1 MANNAHE
8 RVVVLDFGGQYAQ
21 LIARRVRDLGV
32 YCEIKSYKTDPE
44 ELRDCKGI
52 LFTGGPNSVYAQD
65 APLCSK
71 EVFELGIPVLGICYG
86 AQVMAHLLGGTVSS
100 SEVPEFGKTMTQFQN
115 DSPLFQN
122 VGESVCWMSHND
134 YISRLPEG
142 FVASAWSAHCPAAAM
157 ENREKKLY
165 ATQFH
170 PEVEHTQQGQQMFH
184 NFLYNICG
192 CAGDWEMKSFAQ
204 ETIAAIRE
212 RVGDKKVL
220 CGLSGGVDSS
230 VAAMLVHRAIGKNPA
245 CCARTR
251 GTWWS
256 RCSRRSLT

>member
-32 YCEIKSYKTDPE
+32 YCEIKSYKTNPE

-86 AQVMAHLLGGTVSS
+86 AQVMAYLLGGTVSS
-100 SEVPEFGKTMTQFQN
+100 SEVPEFGKTMTQFKS

-134 YISRLPEG
+134 YISQLPEG
-142 FVASAWSAHCPAAAM
+142 FTASAWSAHCPAAAM
-157 ENREKKLY
+157 ENVERKLY

-170 PEVEHTQQGQQMFH
+170 PEVEHTRLRAARCSATSCTTSAAAPATGRMRI
-184 NFLYNICG
+184 LCP
-192 CAGDWEMKSFAQ
+192 GDHRPPSGSGWGIRRSS
-204 ETIAAIRE
+204 AA
-212 RVGDKKVL
+212 
-220 CGLSGGVDSS
+220 CP
-230 VAAMLVHRAIGKNPA
+230 AAWIPLWRP
-245 CCARTR
+245 CWCTRPSART
-251 GTWWS
+251 
-256 RCSRRSLT
+256 

>member
-32 YCEIKSYKTDPE
+32 YCEIKSYKTNPE

-86 AQVMAHLLGGTVSS
+86 AQVMAYLLGGTVSS
-100 SEVPEFGKTMTQFQN
+100 SEVPEFGKTMTQFKS

-134 YISRLPEG
+134 YTSQLP
-142 FVASAWSAHCPAAAM
+142 
-157 ENREKKLY
+157 
-165 ATQFH
+165 
-170 PEVEHTQQGQQMFH
+170 
-184 NFLYNICG
+184 
-192 CAGDWEMKSFAQ
+192 
-204 ETIAAIRE
+204 
-212 RVGDKKVL
+212 
-220 CGLSGGVDSS
+220 
-230 VAAMLVHRAIGKNPA
+230 
-245 CCARTR
+245 
-251 GTWWS
+251 
-256 RCSRRSLT
+256 

>member
-32 YCEIKSYKTDPE
+32 YCEIKSYKTNPE

-86 AQVMAHLLGGTVSS
+86 AQVMAYLLGGTVSS
-100 SEVPEFGKTMTQFQN
+100 SEVPEFGKTMTQFKS

-134 YISRLPEG
+134 LYL
-142 FVASAWSAHCPAAAM
+142 PAA
-157 ENREKKLY
+157 R
-165 ATQFH
+165 
-170 PEVEHTQQGQQMFH
+170 G
-184 NFLYNICG
+184 IC
-192 CAGDWEMKSFAQ
+192 
-204 ETIAAIRE
+204 RLRLE
-212 RVGDKKVL
+212 RPL
-220 CGLSGGVDSS
+220 
-230 VAAMLVHRAIGKNPA
+230 
-245 CCARTR
+245 
-251 GTWWS
+251 S
-256 RCSRRSLT
+256 RCGHGERGAQALRHPVPPPRWSTPSRAARCSATSCTTSAVAPATGR